1 MGKQQIRNVKP
12 FTMSN
17 VKNKSLVI
25 DMLKFEEAF
34 TKSDQ
39 GQSFYKN
46 PFNRPYVSLDILYT
60 INRIV
65 LDKFDFDTSDKS
77 VENYRTIFKTYF
89 ISPDNYDKDVIQSV
103 HYMRENKCIFYK
115 HPPIKIGQKIPNCEL
130 TGLDGKTKTSLHDVI
145 LSPDGGKGDYTVF
158 AAFSLS

>member
-1 MGKQQIRNVKP
+1 MGKQKTKNVRP
-12 FTMSN
+12 FTMDN

-25 DMLKFEEAF
+25 DMLNFEETF

-39 GQSFYKN
+39 GQLFYKN
-46 PFNRPYVSLDILYT
+46 PFNRPYVSLDILYA

-65 LDKFDFDTSDKS
+65 LDKFNFDTSDKS

-89 ISPDNYDKDVIQSV
+89 TSPDNYDKDVMQAV
-103 HYMRENKCIFYK
+103 HYMRENKCVFYK
-115 HPPIKIGQKIPNCEL
+115 YPPMKIGQKIPNTEL
-130 TGLDGKTKTSLHDVI
+130 TKLDGKTKTSLHDEI
-145 LSPDGGKGDYTVF
+145 SNGKGDYTVF